1 MGSTNEAN
9 EIAWC
14 LTTNNWKSRYWIGIA
29 SNTSNPPFQL
39 YYSLLGSNNII
50 KSYSPWSY
58 GSKLIHS
65 FFTGNDHISP
75 IPAGALFEDDD
86 DFPNFPC
93 GRICYCSFSW
103 RVVVQ
108 VELVVEK
115 LEVLWP
121 STSLRFPMNG
131 AIWRY
136 YFSGAKPRVG
146 WLVIILV
153 KCSSH
158 RKNVCIKMIP
168 NILDSPLL
176 LNIRINICR

>member
-1 MGSTNEAN
+1 MQASKYANVMGSTNEAN

-86 DFPNFPC
+86 DFPNFRRWKYLPASRYLC
-93 GRICYCSFSW
+93 DLWWTPRNPLPEPNMLAHEKSMVLKRWINSFWDS
-103 RVVVQ
+103 Q
-108 VELVVEK
+108 
-115 LEVLWP
+115 
-121 STSLRFPMNG
+121 
-131 AIWRY
+131 
-136 YFSGAKPRVG
+136 FSGRLLFVSGRVSEHG
-146 WLVIILV
+146 Y
-153 KCSSH
+153 KSH
-158 RKNVCIKMIP
+158 
-168 NILDSPLL
+168 
-176 LNIRINICR
+176 